1 VQREIHYVLY
11 GLPHFCVGF
20 CGFKVVAELVRRRW
34 VFTQK
39 LRLALLTV
47 EAFLPL
53 NACVM
58 GEAQQINCEKRFTVS
73 VLWRNFMAS
82 LVVVRDIMSKDV
94 QVVRPDT
101 TAQEVVATLSKFDI
115 GSVLVVQGERPV
127 GIITL
132 RDILSKVVV
141 QCLAPKALTAR
152 QIMSSPLVTISES
165 ATVEE
170 AARLMSQKK
179 VKTLPVM
186 DDDKLVGVL
195 TFTDIVFEVPNMLSV
210 LESLCRTPQ

>member
-1 VQREIHYVLY
+1 
-11 GLPHFCVGF
+11 
-20 CGFKVVAELVRRRW
+20 
-34 VFTQK
+34 
-39 LRLALLTV
+39 
-47 EAFLPL
+47 
-53 NACVM
+53 
-58 GEAQQINCEKRFTVS
+58 
-73 VLWRNFMAS
+73 MAS

-115 GSVLVVQGERPV
+115 GSVLVVQSERPV

-132 RDILSKVVV
+132 RDVLSKVVV
-141 QCLAPKALTAR
+141 QCLAPRALTAR

-186 DDDKLVGVL
+186 EKDKLVGVL
-195 TFTDIVFEVPNMLSV
+195 TYTDIVFEVPTMLSM
-210 LESLCRTPQ
+210 LKSLCRPPQ

>member
-1 VQREIHYVLY
+1 MV
-11 GLPHFCVGF
+11 
-20 CGFKVVAELVRRRW
+20 
-34 VFTQK
+34 
-39 LRLALLTV
+39 
-47 EAFLPL
+47 
-53 NACVM
+53 
-58 GEAQQINCEKRFTVS
+58 EAQQINCEKRFTVS
-73 VLWRNFMAS
+73 VLWRYFMAS

-115 GSVLVVQGERPV
+115 GSVLVVQGGRPV

-170 AARLMSQKK
+170 AARLMAQKK
-179 VKTLPVM
+179 VQTLPVM
-186 DDDKLVGVL
+186 NDDKLVGVL